1 MLAELAGLKAPLD
14 LFFDQVLVMVDD
26 DRIRLNRL
34 ALLQQIKE
42 LFQLFAD
49 FSKVVFSAQ
58 N

>member
-1 MLAELAGLKAPLD
+1 LKTPLD

-26 DRIRLNRL
+26 NRIRLNRL

-42 LFQLFAD
+42 LFQLLAD
-49 FSKVVFSAQ
+49 FSKIVFSTQ

>member
-1 MLAELAGLKAPLD
+1 MLAELAGLKTPLD

-26 DRIRLNRL
+26 NRIRLNRL

-42 LFQLFAD
+42 LFQLLAD
-49 FSKVVFSAQ
+49 FSKIVFSTQ